1 MRIKWSF
8 WEIYG
13 AVWISLIALFMF
25 YFASISFSEKEM
37 RAACLS
43 FFISLLMFLILI
55 IYSIWKRKGKLEK
68 SGVKKAIKP
77 GMIIYTCFFIFL
89 FIPTPP
95 YGDSQSRK
103 MGTYGIKSVIQK
115 NDAGK
120 QPGSK
125 SLIKVADSGKGD
137 NIDYT
142 IYDICMG
149 KIKSSVKRDGKVSP
163 VKMEI
168 LDSKVL
174 TEKLKTEILTY
185 GVDVVGITE
194 LKPEYIYSGDINGKP
209 VVLNHK
215 YAIVL
220 GKGVKHRLAGPT
232 APLPFQDSYSSI
244 SEELAAVLSGLDV
257 NTGSTIPAN
266 VAKEVKETM
275 EFFSEGGS
283 TAVQLAEYIRSLGY
297 PARAHFNRWSE
308 VQLIPLAILSG
319 LGEAGKNGMIING
332 KFGPRGTFAV
342 VTTDLPLVPDMP
354 VDLGVKEF
362 CKVCNKCSRSCPA
375 QAIPYGD
382 TVIKNGVEKW
392 AADSEKCWS
401 YLSKNIKCMS
411 CISSCPYNKQD
422 YAVHKLAGFMI
433 RRKNIVT
440 NFLLAKFDDFFGY
453 SSHLKNYSKL

>member
-1 MRIKWSF
+1 MKIKWSF

-13 AVWISLIALFMF
+13 AAWVSLVALFMF
-25 YFASISFSEKEM
+25 YFATISFSEKEM
-37 RAACLS
+37 RAAFLS
-43 FFISLLMFLILI
+43 FFISLLMLLLLITFL
-55 IYSIWKRKGKLEK
+55 IWKRKRKLER
-68 SGVKKAIKP
+68 SGIKKTIKWV
-77 GMIIYTCFFIFL
+77 MIIYTCFCIFL

-95 YGDSQSRK
+95 YGDSQSK
-103 MGTYGIKSVIQK
+103 KIGTYGIESVIQK

-125 SLIKVADSGKGD
+125 SLIKVADSGKGN

-142 IYDICMG
+142 LYDICMG
-149 KIKSSVKRDGKVSP
+149 KIKSSVKRDGKVTP
-163 VKMEI
+163 VKTEI

-174 TEKLKTEILTY
+174 TEKLKEEILTY

-194 LKPEYIYSGDINGKP
+194 LKPEYIYSSDIKGKP

-215 YAIVL
+215 YAIVI

-244 SEELAAVLSGLDV
+244 PEELAAVLSGINI
-257 NTGSTIPAN
+257 NTESTIPAD

-308 VQLIPLAILSG
+308 VQLVPLAILSG
-319 LGEAGKNGMIING
+319 LGEAGKNGMIINE

-342 VTTDLPLVPDMP
+342 VTTDLPLIPDRP
-354 VDLGVKEF
+354 ADLGVKEF
-362 CKVCNKCSRSCPA
+362 CKVCNKCSRTCPA
-375 QAIPYGD
+375 QAIPYGG

-392 AADSEKCWS
+392 AVDSEKCWA

-411 CISSCPYNKQD
+411 CISSCPYNKQE

-433 RRKNIVT
+433 KRKNIVT
-440 NFLLAKFDDFFGY
+440 NYLIAKLDDFFGY
-453 SSHLKNYSKL
+453 SSHLKNYSQL